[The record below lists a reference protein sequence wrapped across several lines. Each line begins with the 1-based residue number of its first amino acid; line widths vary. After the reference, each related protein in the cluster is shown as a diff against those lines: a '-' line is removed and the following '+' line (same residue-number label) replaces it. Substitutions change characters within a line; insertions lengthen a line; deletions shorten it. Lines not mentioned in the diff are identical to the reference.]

1 MIRTVAVGIILLLL
15 QIFKSGSLSLGVV
28 MPNFLIAYAIF
39 LGWQIEERWAY
50 LLIFL
55 TGLGYD
61 LMMPQTLGM
70 NAILLLVICWVTMLF
85 HSSVLEQKFVIIL
98 LLSLISNVI
107 YYFFFGIY
115 YMIQKPDFLAFLG
128 RFFLSTGYNCLISL
142 ILFYLLMLIYKL
154 RINYR

>member
-1 MIRTVAVGIILLLL
+1 MIRTVTMGIILLLL
-15 QIFKSGSLSLGVV
+15 QIFKSGSLSLSVV

-142 ILFYLLMLIYKL
+142 LLFYLLMLIYKL

>member
-85 HSSVLEQKFVIIL
+85 HSSVLEQKFAIML

-115 YMIQKPDFLAFLG
+115 YLIQKPDFLTFLG
-128 RFFLSTGYNCLISL
+128 NFFLSTGYNCLISL

-154 RINYR
+154 RINYS